1 MRGMSN
7 RMFEIKK
14 LKDFMK
20 ERGIQEG
27 EQFAMLPL
35 TNWYMFD
42 DCFGQIIGLFDE
54 QKLNE
59 NYIVLTDSPFKLKFE
74 DILKKYHFE
83 NGEIIEND

>member
-1 MRGMSN
+1 MSN
-7 RMFEIKK
+7 KMLEIKK

-42 DCFGQIIGLFDE
+42 DCYGQIIGLFDE
-54 QKLNE
+54 QELNE

-74 DILKKYHFE
+74 DILEKYHFE
-83 NGEIIEND
+83 DGEIIENE

>member
-1 MRGMSN
+1 ML
-7 RMFEIKK
+7 EVKK

-42 DCFGQIIGLFDE
+42 DCFGQIIGLFE
-54 QKLNE
+54 MFIE
-59 NYIVLTDSPFKLKFE
+59 SLKYA
-74 DILKKYHFE
+74 KT
-83 NGEIIEND
+83 GERK